1 MKKLLASTAVM
12 LSLVGPAFAQDSAG
26 FMNAPAKG
34 DIYASNLMGMRL
46 YVTEKDVTD
55 DMMVTADQMS
65 TDWNDVGEV
74 SDLLV
79 SQEGQIKAVVIDI
92 GGFLGMGEHSVA
104 ADMTQLHFLHEQDNP
119 SDIFIAMKGTKESLE
134 AAPEFDRGDMTEQA
148 AMAPATDAGAS
159 GMAAPTPDPMATDTM
174 AATRWDRPAMQAEG
188 YADVPADQVTANTL
202 TGATVY
208 GPDNQSVGEVG
219 DLVVDADGKIT
230 DAIVDVGGFLGIG
243 EHSVEVA
250 FNEMQIM
257 QNTDGSEVR
266 VNISATK
273 EQLEGRPEYKS

>member
-12 LSLVGPAFAQDSAG
+12 LSLVGPAFAQDNAG
-26 FMNAPAKG
+26 FMNAPAEG

-79 SQEGQIKAVVIDI
+79 SQEGQIKAVVVDI
-92 GGFLGMGEHSVA
+92 GGFLGLGEHSVA

-119 SDIFIAMKGTKESLE
+119 SDIFIAMKGTKDTLE

-148 AMAPATDAGAS
+148 AMAPAPDAGGMAPATDAGA
-159 GMAAPTPDPMATDTM
+159 MAPANDAGAMAPATDAGAPAVAAANPDPWQPTTWRQRNGTARPCRPKATPTCPSS
-174 AATRWDRPAMQAEG
+174 R
-188 YADVPADQVTANTL
+188 
-202 TGATVY
+202 
-208 GPDNQSVGEVG
+208 
-219 DLVVDADGKIT
+219 
-230 DAIVDVGGFLGIG
+230 
-243 EHSVEVA
+243 
-250 FNEMQIM
+250 
-257 QNTDGSEVR
+257 
-266 VNISATK
+266 
-273 EQLEGRPEYKS
+273 